1 MKIKREGMQIKD
13 ESPSSMTHT
22 QQVRAIKLQPQQQN
36 TDAEFDMRA
45 LQYEAERKKAE
56 ETQIREDEL
65 LGYGYIFNMYLL
77 TACSIESAHLA
88 NPPAKKQR
96 CSNQRVYRDEWEDD
110 DINELYSQTLNT
122 HSSVH
127 GHIAY
132 RARRLPLQPLVDAIG
147 MVLVQARQD
156 FERCPDDEVLVA
168 DLALD
173 LQQRRSLWN

>member
-65 LGYGYIFNMYLL
+65 LGY
-77 TACSIESAHLA
+77 
-88 NPPAKKQR
+88 
-96 CSNQRVYRDEWEDD
+96 D
-110 DINELYSQTLNT
+110 
-122 HSSVH
+122 
-127 GHIAY
+127 
-132 RARRLPLQPLVDAIG
+132 
-147 MVLVQARQD
+147 
-156 FERCPDDEVLVA
+156 
-168 DLALD
+168 
-173 LQQRRSLWN
+173 